1 MVDMFKKAPIQYDTN
16 QFSMPR
22 SLNIIKECAHEN
34 IDWKGLHYF
43 DLLSIIYSIRIDH
56 LKQWLKEQQQ
66 SRMQK
71 AGIASIQSAKA
82 SDFDSL

>member
-1 MVDMFKKAPIQYDTN
+1 MVQMFKSAPIQYEAN

-22 SLNIIKECAHEN
+22 SLNIIKECSHEN
-34 IDWKGLHYF
+34 IDWKSLHYF

-56 LKQWLKEQQQ
+56 LRQWIKEQK
-66 SRMQK
+66 SKRMQQ
-71 AGIASIQSAKA
+71 AGISSIQSANA